1 VDGNWLQLTESLF
14 DKVGDDTVLYTL
26 LLVVML
32 GMAGLSISPAAT
44 VGLAGVGLVV
54 SWTFGFLN
62 IGIAALAAIL
72 LVGGILISK
81 MRR

>member
-14 DKVGDDTVLYTL
+14 DKVDDDTVLYTL